1 MTPTAATSVPI
12 SDVEKWGRLTM
23 PSSAQDVRAYVD
35 PGGLDAIVVLTF
47 KLAKVDLD
55 SFLANAGYAGELQ
68 PVEDELSA
76 AAFFLGFSQ
85 HLQGWPSDAE
95 WEELVTDPTRN
106 LMGQAVDE
114 DGFHRSILVDETDPE
129 QYTVFLVHFEVY

>member
-1 MTPTAATSVPI
+1 MTSTAATTVPI
-12 SDVEKWGRLTM
+12 SDVENWGRLSM

-47 KLAKVDLD
+47 KLPKADLE
-55 SFLANAGYAGELQ
+55 SFLANAGYTGELQ

-85 HLQGWPSDAE
+85 YLQGWPSDAE
-95 WEELVTDPTRN
+95 WEELVTDPTLK
-106 LMGQAVDE
+106 LMGQDVDE
-114 DGFHRSILVDETDPE
+114 DGFHRSVLVDETDPE
-129 QYTVFLVHFEVY
+129 LYTVYLVHFEVY

>member
-35 PGGLDAIVVLTF
+35 PGGLDAIVVLSF
-47 KLAKVDLD
+47 KLPKADLD
-55 SFLANAGYAGELQ
+55 SFLASAGYEGELQ

-85 HLQGWPSDAE
+85 YLQGWPSDAE